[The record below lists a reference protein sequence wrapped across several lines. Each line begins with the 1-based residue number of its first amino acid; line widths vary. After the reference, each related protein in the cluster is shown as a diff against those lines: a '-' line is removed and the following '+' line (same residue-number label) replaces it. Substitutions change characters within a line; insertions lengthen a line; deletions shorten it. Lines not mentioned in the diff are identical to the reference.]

1 MACGLRTR
9 MKYAR
14 AILSASEFT
23 IPESSDKEYFSDDG
37 WYFSNRIRYT
47 GCRQYTVES
56 ALTFGD
62 ETSSL
67 NGNDHSKAEPAL
79 PRPGTKLELRL
90 ASRID
95 STLSWG
101 GDPVEAILVR
111 SVRGTDGRPIPA
123 GTVVRGHL
131 ARVERTYAPRPAVSV
146 AMRFDAIILDGAPV
160 GLNLIPVGKQDVRG
174 RAVFNFR
181 QEKVILHDKFVS
193 QLRVRSLRQSR
204 HS

>member
-47 GCRQYTVES
+47 GCRQYTAES
-56 ALTFGD
+56 AFTFGD

-79 PRPGTKLELRL
+79 PRPGMKLELRL

-101 GDPVEAILVR
+101 GDPVEAILVS

-131 ARVERTYAPRPAVSV
+131 PPGGKNLRPPPGCPCC
-146 AMRFDAIILDGAPV
+146 DAIRRYHIRIRRSTRWIKPHPG
-160 GLNLIPVGKQDVRG
+160 GQTG
-174 RAVFNFR
+174 RAR
-181 QEKVILHDKFVS
+181 A
-193 QLRVRSLRQSR
+193 RSLQFSPGEGDPA
-204 HS
+204 

>member
-1 MACGLRTR
+1 

-47 GCRQYTVES
+47 GCRQYTAES
-56 ALTFGD
+56 AFTFGD

-101 GDPVEAILVR
+101 GDPVEAILVS

-131 ARVERTYAPRPAVSV
+131 ARVERTYAPARLS
-146 AMRFDAIILDGAPV
+146 L
-160 GLNLIPVGKQDVRG
+160 
-174 RAVFNFR
+174 
-181 QEKVILHDKFVS
+181 
-193 QLRVRSLRQSR
+193 LRCDSTLSY
-204 HS
+204 

>member
-47 GCRQYTVES
+47 GCRQYTAES

-79 PRPGTKLELRL
+79 PRPGMKLELRL

-101 GDPVEAILVR
+101 GNPVEAILVS

-181 QEKVILHDKFVS
+181 QDDKFVS
-193 QLRVRSLRQSR
+193 QWRVRSP
-204 HS
+204 